1 VSADQSTVSDD
12 DLPAEGSV
20 ASARLL
26 RRLRI
31 DHQVLRATTLR
42 LAGRSLAAEQAA
54 EEARTAALLEDQ
66 PLRAAMAS
74 LELGIALTQ
83 QGRLSE
89 ASQWFQSLVRLE
101 TIYPGDRRLAMIYL
115 AEIYRERGQI
125 EQAQQLLDESLA
137 LADKAGVRTW
147 LPQIWLGMAR
157 LEWDR
162 GDQEAAIARA
172 DDAIAATAGYSS
184 DRLSREAQAFIIA
197 IRLALGDLGAALK
210 WAHESRLAPD
220 DEPNYA
226 RLQEQLVYARS
237 LIAQGEPEDDV
248 SLLDRLLTES
258 ITDGRNGDAIPVLVQ
273 LATAYQDMVELDK
286 AVAAINRALSMA
298 EPGRYLRVFTA
309 EGQPMA
315 RLLKVAQRRGAVSG
329 YCQYVLTAMGEEK
342 QQLTKLYHPELIE
355 PITAREME
363 VLRLIAVGLTNRE
376 IANELFISVSTVKRH
391 VTNLYGKLGV
401 ATRTK
406 ALQESRRLGLLTP
419 SVVYG

>member
-1 VSADQSTVSDD
+1 
-12 DLPAEGSV
+12 
-20 ASARLL
+20 
-26 RRLRI
+26 
-31 DHQVLRATTLR
+31 
-42 LAGRSLAAEQAA
+42 
-54 EEARTAALLEDQ
+54 
-66 PLRAAMAS
+66 
-74 LELGIALTQ
+74 
-83 QGRLSE
+83 
-89 ASQWFQSLVRLE
+89 
-101 TIYPGDRRLAMIYL
+101 
-115 AEIYRERGQI
+115 
-125 EQAQQLLDESLA
+125 
-137 LADKAGVRTW
+137 
-147 LPQIWLGMAR
+147 
-157 LEWDR
+157 
-162 GDQEAAIARA
+162 
-172 DDAIAATAGYSS
+172 
-184 DRLSREAQAFIIA
+184 
-197 IRLALGDLGAALK
+197 LK

-220 DEPNYA
+220 DEPDYT
-226 RLQEQLVYARS
+226 RMREQLVYARS

-248 SLLDRLLTES
+248 SLLDRLLAAA
-258 ITDGRNGDAIPVLVQ
+258 IADGRNGDAIPMLVQ

-286 AVAAINRALSMA
+286 AVAAINRALSLS

-342 QQLTKLYHPELIE
+342 QQPTKLYHPELIE